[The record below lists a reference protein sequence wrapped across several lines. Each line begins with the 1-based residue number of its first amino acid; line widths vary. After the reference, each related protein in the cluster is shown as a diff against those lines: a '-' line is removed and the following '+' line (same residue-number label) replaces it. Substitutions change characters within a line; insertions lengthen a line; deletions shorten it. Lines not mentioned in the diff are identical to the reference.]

1 MNNTA
6 PTASPAAEYAA
17 ETSQRQR
24 EEIHDVLLH
33 DSHSPLFNLLRKWY
47 REAQEELAVKEQ
59 TLEETNINHQAE
71 LLRKDIEI
79 ASLTAQVAKEE
90 STLEETKVKYYTEL
104 NKKDTE
110 IASLTAQKAKLN
122 SALADSTREIEEATR
137 TTFKHLAEINK
148 KDTENARLTAQVAK
162 GESALEETKIK
173 HQAEINKKDFEIASL
188 TAQKAKL
195 NSLLAGSTREVE
207 RAIEIIGRFNN
218 FTEYYTELNKK
229 DTEIA
234 SLTAQ
239 KAKLNS
245 ALADS
250 TREIEEATRTTFK
263 HLAEINKKDTENARL
278 TAQVAKGESALEET
292 KIKHQAE
299 INKKDFEIASLTAQK
314 AKLNSLLAGS
324 TREVERA
331 IEIIGRFN
339 NFTANDKNVYLPLA
353 TNMAANNM
361 GVTAH
366 EKTLCTETESY
377 ICQEIRQHNDVS
389 MFNEEIRNP
398 SNCFNNMRQNIKKR
412 KLSNKPA
419 CVETE
424 SYICKETLEQNDVS
438 WYNKKSRNLAVAT
451 DMENRKLSHEHV
463 AKLNNDIGLVS
474 ESQQQ
479 EFPYEF
485 WTKRYNALVAY
496 KQQYEHSSC
505 TKNGKLS
512 QALIVLFDEIGFV
525 GDTRKRI
532 ILIAR
537 QLEEGCNQSQI

>member
-1 MNNTA
+1 MQTNIKLIEVMNNTA
-6 PTASPAAEYAA
+6 PTATPAAEFAA
-17 ETSQRQR
+17 ETSQKQMEDNRD
-24 EEIHDVLLH
+24 ELLH

-47 REAQEELAVKEQ
+47 REAQEKLTVKE
-59 TLEETNINHQAE
+59 N
-71 LLRKDIEI
+71 
-79 ASLTAQVAKEE
+79 
-90 STLEETKVKYYTEL
+90 
-104 NKKDTE
+104 
-110 IASLTAQKAKLN
+110 
-122 SALADSTREIEEATR
+122 
-137 TTFKHLAEINK
+137 
-148 KDTENARLTAQVAK
+148 
-162 GESALEETKIK
+162 ALEEINIK
-173 HQAEINKKDFEIASL
+173 HQAEINKKDAEIASL
-188 TAQKAKL
+188 A
-195 NSLLAGSTREVE
+195 
-207 RAIEIIGRFNN
+207 
-218 FTEYYTELNKK
+218 
-229 DTEIA
+229 
-234 SLTAQ
+234 AQ

-339 NFTANDKNVYLPLA
+339 NFTANDKTVYLPLA

-361 GVTAH
+361 GGTAH

-512 QALIVLFDEIGFV
+512 
-525 GDTRKRI
+525 
-532 ILIAR
+532 
-537 QLEEGCNQSQI
+537 

>member
-33 DSHSPLFNLLRKWY
+33 DSHSPLFDLLHKWY
-47 REAQEELAVKEQ
+47 LEAREELAVKEQ

-90 STLEETKVKYYTEL
+90 STLEETKVK
-104 NKKDTE
+104 
-110 IASLTAQKAKLN
+110 
-122 SALADSTREIEEATR
+122 
-137 TTFKHLAEINK
+137 
-148 KDTENARLTAQVAK
+148 
-162 GESALEETKIK
+162 
-173 HQAEINKKDFEIASL
+173 
-188 TAQKAKL
+188 
-195 NSLLAGSTREVE
+195 
-207 RAIEIIGRFNN
+207 
-218 FTEYYTELNKK
+218 YYTELNKK

-424 SYICKETLEQNDVS
+424 SYICKETHVS

-479 EFPYEF
+479 EFLYEF

-512 QALIVLFDEIGFV
+512 
-525 GDTRKRI
+525 
-532 ILIAR
+532 
-537 QLEEGCNQSQI
+537 